1 MFDMDG
7 VLFDSMPFHA
17 KAWVDALNS
26 VGVPFTERDVYLN
39 EGSRGSDTVQ
49 DAYMKQFGKECSE
62 EEQEKIYKEKSRIYQ
77 SLGEPPVMPG
87 AQSVVKAL
95 AQRGLKMTVVTGSG
109 EKTTIDRLKLN
120 FNNVF
125 DREKIVTA
133 YDVKFGKPNP
143 ESYLC
148 GLKKLNTPAHY
159 TMVVENAPLGVK
171 AAKAAG
177 IFTVA
182 VNTGILDDKELYDAG
197 ANIVFSN
204 MNELKEAIDD
214 IVD

>member
-1 MFDMDG
+1 
-7 VLFDSMPFHA
+7 
-17 KAWVDALNS
+17 
-26 VGVPFTERDVYLN
+26 
-39 EGSRGSDTVQ
+39 
-49 DAYMKQFGKECSE
+49 
-62 EEQEKIYKEKSRIYQ
+62 
-77 SLGEPPVMPG
+77 MPG

-148 GLKKLNTPAHY
+148 GLKKLNMPAHY